1 MITFMLYLFLNRQY
15 SLLFFFFFLMIR
27 RPPRST
33 LFPYTTLFRSH
44 SRHSAVDRGIEPR
57 ILDIG
62 RRSPSWADVWPN
74 RVRSRQTDAG
84 AGGSRAV
91 DTRRRNRLC
100 GPERGKCGRTC
111 GTSVGQTLVLY
122 RYATGGASGGGWRRR
137 IELPFKA
144 SRWASWTRRS
154 RMASARVGSP
164 AVSAGCQASTGSWLI
179 TSVERTWLRSSM
191 TSSRS
196 LASMT
201 LGDVN
206 RKSSST
212 RTPILAR
219 CARPRT

>member
-1 MITFMLYLFLNRQY
+1 MVVDASWLS
-15 SLLFFFFFLMIR
+15 SLDLSDQIGNSHGLVTVR
-27 RPPRST
+27 ACST
-33 LFPYTTLFRSH
+33 RAQAPHKDATVVTALLTKASSLAFWTL
-44 SRHSAVDRGIEPR
+44 VDDHCLGQTC
-57 ILDIG
+57 G
-62 RRSPSWADVWPN
+62 QAG
-74 RVRSRQTDAG
+74 VRSRQADAG

-91 DTRRRNRLC
+91 DTRRRNRSC
-100 GPERGKCGRTC
+100 GPERGKCDRKH
-111 GTSVGQTLVLY
+111 GTSVGQALVLY
-122 RYATGGASGGGWRRR
+122 RYATGVSSGGGWRRR
-137 IELPFKA
+137 IELPFTA

-154 RMASARVGSP
+154 RIASARVGSP

-219 CARPRT
+219 CARRRT